1 MIDAIHYTALSL
13 VLLCLGLVGVMMRR
27 NAFTVLMSLQLMF
40 VAAGLNLVA
49 YSFRLS
55 DLQGQVLAAM
65 IVGTV
70 VAESVIGIGLMV
82 ALIRL
87 KDTADL
93 DDADEM
99 RG

>member
-1 MIDAIHYTALSL
+1 MIDATHYTTLSL
-13 VLLCLGLVGVMMRR
+13 VLFCLGLIGVMMRR
-27 NAFTVLMSLQLMF
+27 NVFTVLLSLQLMF
-40 VAAGLNLVA
+40 VSAGLNLVA
-49 YSFRLS
+49 YSYRFS

-70 VAESVIGIGLMV
+70 LAQAVIGIGLAV
-82 ALIRL
+82 AMIRL

-93 DDADEM
+93 DAAAEM

>member
-1 MIDAIHYTALSL
+1 MIDATHYMALSL
-13 VLLCLGLVGVMMRR
+13 VLLCLGLIGVMMRR
-27 NAFTVLMSLQLMF
+27 NVVTVLMSLQLMF
-40 VAAGLNLVA
+40 LAAGLNLVA

-70 VAESVIGIGLMV
+70 VAEAIIGFGLMV
-82 ALIRL
+82 ALVRQ

>member
-1 MIDAIHYTALSL
+1 MIDATHYTDLSL
-13 VLLCLGLVGVMMRR
+13 VLLCLGLIGVMMRR

-70 VAESVIGIGLMV
+70 VAEAVIGIGLMV
-82 ALIRL
+82 ALVRL
-87 KDTADL
+87 KDTAGL
-93 DDADEM
+93 ADADEM